1 MEKCGIVSLMKAKAR
16 ENAGQRRGL
25 TARGPR
31 RRRHPS
37 SGQSRESAAKFIRR
51 HRKKWKE
58 LTGAQGCKGGAICDG
73 GTGRGCVPE
82 SPTPVASEELVLISC
97 TLNCRTTTNCGLR
110 IAHMVGETLEW
121 QSGCA
126 LRVPSSVLGTEDLS
140 IYNCRPLALDRY
152 SGQVAH
158 EACVKLIHRSYCG
171 TDASG

>member
-1 MEKCGIVSLMKAKAR
+1 MWYRVAHESKGAR
-16 ENAGQRRGL
+16 ERWAASRLDRERPKKTPASIFRTIAGVGGEVYQAAPEEVEGIDRGSGL
-25 TARGPR
+25 QGRSDLR
-31 RRRHPS
+31 RRDR
-37 SGQSRESAAKFIRR
+37 SRVCSRI
-51 HRKKWKE
+51 
-58 LTGAQGCKGGAICDG
+58 TNAIG
-73 GTGRGCVPE
+73 VRGTGPHFLH
-82 SPTPVASEELVLISC
+82 P
-97 TLNCRTTTNCGLR
+97 NCRTTTNCGLR